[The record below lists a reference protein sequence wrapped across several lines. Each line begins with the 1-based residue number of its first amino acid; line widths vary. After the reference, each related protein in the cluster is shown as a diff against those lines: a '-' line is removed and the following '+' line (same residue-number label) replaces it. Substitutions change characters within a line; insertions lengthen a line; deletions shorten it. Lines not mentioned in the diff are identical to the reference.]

1 MSDREARQA
10 NTPDI
15 RTETRTPRYM
25 FKTIYAQF
33 TNHKEY
39 IKY

>member
-15 RTETRTPRYM
+15 RTKTRTPRYM